1 MSIKIRLHQSGKL
14 ELAERLS
21 DNRKVLRDQISKLTR
36 LFMKVDVVKVGQP
49 AFAVGQ
55 PAFAV
60 GCEMSSNVRSLIRR
74 DQRLSLG

>member
-1 MSIKIRLHQSGKL
+1 MSIKIRFHKSGKI

-21 DNRKVLRDQISKLTR
+21 DSREVLRDQAAKLAR
-36 LFMKVDVVKVGQP
+36 IFMKVDVIK
-49 AFAVGQ
+49 VGQ

-60 GCEMSSNVRSLIRR
+60 GCETKSNVRSLIRR